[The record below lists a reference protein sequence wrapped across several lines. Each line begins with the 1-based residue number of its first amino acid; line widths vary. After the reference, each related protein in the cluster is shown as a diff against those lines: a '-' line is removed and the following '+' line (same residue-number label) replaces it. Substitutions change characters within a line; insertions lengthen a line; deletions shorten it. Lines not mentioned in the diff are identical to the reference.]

1 MAFKA
6 EKFTPFPASRGTGGY
21 FTYSDQGHTL
31 SNMKAANFFNT
42 AGTRDQDQASDAKLV
57 GGFIAAQRD
66 PEGTVAN
73 NPVLGHLV
81 GSDATE
87 IAAFVLND
95 ATGAV
100 VLKTTPG
107 PATGWIID

>member
-6 EKFTPFPASRGTGGY
+6 EKYTPFPASRGTGGY

-31 SNMKAANFFNT
+31 TQMKAAGFFST
-42 AGTRDQDQASDAKLV
+42 AGSRDQDQPSDARLV
-57 GGFIAAQRD
+57 PAFIAAQRD
-66 PEGTVAN
+66 PEGTPAN

-81 GSDATE
+81 SSDGVE
-87 IAAFVLND
+87 IVSFLLND

-100 VLKTTPG
+100 AVVGDRTP
-107 PATGWIID
+107 ANWIIT